1 MIHVTFR
8 FYAQL
13 NDFLPARHRHRR
25 FAHVIPAPASVKD
38 AIEAL
43 GVPHPEVLERFDLVN
58 QMEPCSRCLRMQ
70 HAGRSRRR

>member
-1 MIHVTFR
+1 MIHVTCR
-8 FYAQL
+8 FYAQR

-38 AIEAL
+38 VIEAL
-43 GVPHPEVLERFDLVN
+43 GVPHPEVDGQPDGTVFAV
-58 QMEPCSRCLRMQ
+58 PSVQ

>member
-13 NDFLPARHRHRR
+13 NDFLPPRNRHRR
-25 FAHVIPAPASVKD
+25 FAHVIPARASVKD

-43 GVPHPEVLERFDLVN
+43 GVPHPEVDGQPDETVFAVPSVQL
-58 QMEPCSRCLRMQ
+58 
-70 HAGRSRRR
+70 AGRSRRR